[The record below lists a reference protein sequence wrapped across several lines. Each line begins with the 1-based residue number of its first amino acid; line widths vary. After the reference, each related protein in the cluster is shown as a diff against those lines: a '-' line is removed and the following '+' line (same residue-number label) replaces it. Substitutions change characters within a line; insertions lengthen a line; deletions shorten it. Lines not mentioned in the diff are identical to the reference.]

1 MCMNG
6 SYNNKHVHHY
16 TFNAR
21 KTFGIQNKIKKLKT
35 FAFETSL
42 LELCKLDVIGTFWV
56 SK

>member
-1 MCMNG
+1 MNG